1 MNVCTLNTNLIFMIV
16 KNLVNDKN
24 TCPPPPPLL
33 CHRKPPENLTEADIL
48 ESMLANEIGSNMF
61 KSYRKLACI
70 DFPQRFQLP
79 FQQKF

>member
-24 TCPPPPPLL
+24 ICPPPPPPLL

-48 ESMLANEIGSNMF
+48 ERMLANEIGSNVF

-70 DFPQRFQLP
+70 DFLLRLQLRFQ
-79 FQQKF
+79 

>member
-1 MNVCTLNTNLIFMIV
+1 MI
-16 KNLVNDKN
+16 KIS
-24 TCPPPPPLL
+24 PPPPLL
-33 CHRKPPENLTEADIL
+33 CHQKPPENLTEADIL

-61 KSYRKLACI
+61 KSYRKLVCI